1 MLRRPLDLWS
11 FDTWSKNPAL
21 AKSQAEGSTPWV
33 MDCTRDDRAPG
44 LEMVVNPDA
53 SLDLA
58 PIGE

>member
-1 MLRRPLDLWS
+1 
-11 FDTWSKNPAL
+11 
-21 AKSQAEGSTPWV
+21 